1 MCTLYNKHYITAMP
15 AYLDTYLKNK
25 PADCV
30 LYSEDGTEFKI
41 RKELLSQTKF
51 LRKIL
56 SSAKD
61 YCCNVIEILCP
72 CSEEEL
78 GRLVEFLYHG
88 KIICDRKNG
97 SFHILEN
104 LNKIFGFPANLGFPE
119 NFTRDDEIETLI
131 SDHSLSTSIE
141 IEEFAIKEEPI
152 EKASSDSNVD
162 SL

>member
-61 YCCNVIEILCP
+61 HCCNIIEILCP
-72 CSEEEL
+72 CSKEEL
-78 GRLVEFLYHG
+78 GTLVEFLYNG
-88 KIICDRKNG
+88 KMICDRKMWKFNG
-97 SFHILEN
+97 FRVVEILTSNTSEFDIDT
-104 LNKIFGFPANLGFPE
+104 LKKIIYKIAL
-119 NFTRDDEIETLI
+119 TW
-131 SDHSLSTSIE
+131 HST
-141 IEEFAIKEEPI
+141 
-152 EKASSDSNVD
+152 NVQ
-162 SL
+162 SE

>member
-1 MCTLYNKHYITAMP
+1 MCTLYNKHYITAIP

-61 YCCNVIEILCP
+61 HCCNIIEILCP
-72 CSEEEL
+72 CSKEDL

-88 KIICDRKNG
+88 KIICDRKKWFLSYFG
-97 SFHILEN
+97 EPYQN
-104 LNKIFGFPANLGFPE
+104 LW
-119 NFTRDDEIETLI
+119 I
-131 SDHSLSTSIE
+131 SSKYWFS
-141 IEEFAIKEEPI
+141 
-152 EKASSDSNVD
+152 
-162 SL
+162 